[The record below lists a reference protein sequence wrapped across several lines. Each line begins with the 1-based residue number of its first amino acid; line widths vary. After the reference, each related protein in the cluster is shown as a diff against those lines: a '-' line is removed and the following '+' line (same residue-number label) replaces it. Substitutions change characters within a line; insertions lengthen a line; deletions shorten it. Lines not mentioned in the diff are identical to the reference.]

1 MAISNQTGMVQHDV
15 FEVVQRTLDHITNSL
30 ANNVAV
36 ELRNF
41 GVFQPRLTKPRVGRN
56 PNEPG
61 SSFVIPPRA
70 TVKFK
75 AGKIM
80 RQRVE
85 KLSREL
91 KEASDKQAAEGA
103 TVGRSAVADRASI
116 CWLTISTARFWFQQ
130 VLDRFF
136 QAVEIDRFGQVFRES
151 GGTGTADIVLHAE
164 PAKGYSAQPFCRAQ
178 LLHQLVAGSI
188 WQADIADNKVEFFV
202 TGSLHGLVGG
212 VSERDSVSAPFQHH
226 FHPGACIEMIVHHE
240 DAALW
245 FCRSRA
251 PCQTSPFDW
260 FLIAVAEGRRPV
272 SQRSRGSRQRSPLV
286 LPVAFRFDR
295 SSMGCDHGF

>member
-1 MAISNQTGMVQHDV
+1 VGLPLAHGKFIAICPHHLSGQTRLLCDMPKLTKRDIVVAISNQTGMVQHDV
-15 FEVVQRTLDHITNSL
+15 FDVVQRTLDHITNSL

-91 KEASDKQAAEGA
+91 KEASDKQAAEREAAAGGQA
-103 TVGRSAVADRASI
+103 ASA
-116 CWLTISTARFWFQQ
+116 
-130 VLDRFF
+130 
-136 QAVEIDRFGQVFRES
+136 
-151 GGTGTADIVLHAE
+151 
-164 PAKGYSAQPFCRAQ
+164 
-178 LLHQLVAGSI
+178 
-188 WQADIADNKVEFFV
+188 
-202 TGSLHGLVGG
+202 
-212 VSERDSVSAPFQHH
+212 
-226 FHPGACIEMIVHHE
+226 
-240 DAALW
+240 
-245 FCRSRA
+245 
-251 PCQTSPFDW
+251 
-260 FLIAVAEGRRPV
+260 
-272 SQRSRGSRQRSPLV
+272 
-286 LPVAFRFDR
+286 
-295 SSMGCDHGF
+295 